1 MSLEELAFPVI
12 HQLESPSVNG
22 HAAAR
27 HRLRGPFWPA
37 MDMWTDV
44 APRRLRNKSAGKT
57 PLKSWGRWLEH
68 LQKRKQPCGIEQL
81 LKSDSMP
88 LAWGSTPPVREL
100 LNSWTQALNQATES
114 LEETKQKKSDDA
126 EAAAGAFVQAIAD
139 WQHAARIADGTT
151 EVLWAYQAVALARA
165 LPELA
170 QVLAAEEWWPLV
182 DELAAVARDAAA
194 LPVLEQPLV
203 AQLLAAELPLTLAYQ
218 LPELVHCRDLL
229 AASQQALA
237 AGIVGLLD
245 GEGVL
250 QQAHWP
256 CQRPLVAIWTRCR
269 ALQIGIN
276 GKVMDD
282 ETARQYTLAVCEL
295 VRATRADGGQVFG
308 RGGKEKVELQE
319 VQELLS
325 AAYRSVPDLREE
337 KAAAKFQKSL
347 AKTKTDSKSSDSE
360 SPLATEEEKPRDY
373 TAASVNSEWAQ
384 VAIFRRSWKPRE
396 PLLACSYA
404 KDQVT
409 LEIAAGAETLF
420 SGTWTGSLK
429 IDGQTLAVLSPW
441 REVCQI
447 SDKDVDY
454 LELELQLERGFKI
467 QRQMCLGRKERFVYL
482 CDSVLGYDSGRLSYE
497 QQLPLASGIS
507 AEQDAEMREITLT
520 GKKPRARV
528 LPLALPEW
536 RSEQR
541 QGELRVGETS
551 LTLTTHTVGRN
562 LCSPLWIDLDPQ
574 RHGKPLTWR
583 ALTIAENRVICPAD
597 VARGWRVQIAERQWL
612 VYRALGGQGN
622 RTILGHNMISEFLLA
637 QFKDGKTTNLV
648 EIE

>member
-12 HQLESPSVNG
+12 HQLETPSVNG
-22 HAAAR
+22 HAGAR
-27 HRLRGPFWPA
+27 PRLRGPLWPA
-37 MDMWTDV
+37 MDMWTDA

-57 PLKSWGRWLEH
+57 PLKSWARWLEH
-68 LQKRKQPCGIEQL
+68 LQKRKQPRDIKRL
-81 LKSDSMP
+81 LKSELNPIAWCAAP
-88 LAWGSTPPVREL
+88 LVREL
-100 LNSWTQALNQATES
+100 LKSWSQALRQATET
-114 LEETKQKKSDDA
+114 LEETKQKKFAGED
-126 EAAAGAFVQAIAD
+126 AAGALEQAISD

-170 QVLAAEEWWPLV
+170 QLLAAEEWWPLV

-194 LPVLEQPLV
+194 MPVLENPLA

-218 LPELVHCRDLL
+218 FPELVHCRDLYG
-229 AASQQALA
+229 AAQQAVT
-237 AGIVGLLD
+237 AGLNELLD

-250 QQAHWP
+250 HQANWP
-256 CQRPLVAIWTRCR
+256 LQRPLVALWTRCC
-269 ALQIGIN
+269 ALQAGFA
-276 GKVMDD
+276 GRVMDD
-282 ETARQYTLAVCEL
+282 ETTRQYTLAVCEL
-295 VRATRADGGQVFG
+295 VRAIRADGGQVLDRCG
-308 RGGKEKVELQE
+308 NEKVELQE
-319 VQELLS
+319 VQELLA
-325 AAYRSVPDLREE
+325 AAYRLVPDLREP
-337 KAAAKFQKSL
+337 KAAAKFLKSL
-347 AKTKTDSKSSDSE
+347 AKAKPDSTPNGSE
-360 SPLATEEEKPRDY
+360 SAPAAEEEKPRDY
-373 TAASVNSEWAQ
+373 AASSVNSEWAQ
-384 VAIFRRSWKPRE
+384 VAIFRRSWKSRE
-396 PLLACSYA
+396 PMLACSYA

-409 LEIAAGAETLF
+409 LEIAAGGETLV
-420 SGTWTGSLK
+420 SGTWNGTLQVN
-429 IDGQTLAVLSPW
+429 GQTLSVLSPW

-482 CDSVLGYDSGRLSYE
+482 GDSVLGQDSGRLNYE
-497 QQLPLASGIS
+497 QQVPLASSIV
-507 AEQDAEMREITLT
+507 AVQDAEMREVTLT

-541 QGELRVGETS
+541 QGELRVGQSS
-551 LTLTTHTVGRN
+551 LTMTTHVVGRN
-562 LCSPLWIDLDPQ
+562 LCSPLWIDLDPK
-574 RHGKPLTWR
+574 RHAKPLTWR
-583 ALTIAENRVICPAD
+583 AITVAENREICPAD

-612 VYRALGGQGN
+612 VYRALGGHGN

-637 QFKDGKTTNLV
+637 QFKAGKTTNLV